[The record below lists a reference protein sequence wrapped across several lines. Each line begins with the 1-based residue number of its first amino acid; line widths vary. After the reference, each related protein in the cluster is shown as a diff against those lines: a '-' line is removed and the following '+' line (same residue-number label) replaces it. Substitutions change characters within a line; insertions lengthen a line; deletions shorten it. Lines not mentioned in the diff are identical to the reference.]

1 MVFRKHQRKIM
12 GRFGRKE
19 MKCSECGTVIE
30 YGDVYYS
37 RIIKRRRDNTVRH
50 LARMH
55 AHRSIV
61 NYSRRKNNYERECEP
76 LQTLL
81 MVCERVPFIDF

>member
-30 YGDVYYS
+30 YGDVYYTRTTKKKYAKNFS
-37 RIIKRRRDNTVRH
+37 RIICENC
-50 LARMH
+50 
-55 AHRSIV
+55 
-61 NYSRRKNNYERECEP
+61 YEKSYI
-76 LQTLL
+76 T
-81 MVCERVPFIDF
+81 I